1 MFIWGSKG
9 DTEVHSGG
17 REGGMN
23 FFNKYAQ
30 NLSTFHK
37 EKQAAF
43 ILPPNPF
50 SGYAFFYFFMLLQ
63 ATSFM
68 YLCDPIYSSSQ
79 EEGIFLPS
87 SMST

>member
-1 MFIWGSKG
+1 MFIRGLKG

-43 ILPPNPF
+43 ILSPNPYN
-50 SGYAFFYFFMLLQ
+50 GYAFFLLFHAAASDLIYVFM
-63 ATSFM
+63 
-68 YLCDPIYSSSQ
+68 
-79 EEGIFLPS
+79 
-87 SMST
+87 